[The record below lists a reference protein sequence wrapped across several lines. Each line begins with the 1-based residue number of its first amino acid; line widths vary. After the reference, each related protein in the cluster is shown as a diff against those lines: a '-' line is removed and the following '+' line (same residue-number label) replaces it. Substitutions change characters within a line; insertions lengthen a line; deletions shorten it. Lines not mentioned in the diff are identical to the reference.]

1 MYSAVSVALVKHTC
15 VGGVKHET
23 TPLDIAFQ
31 EKVSLPAG
39 GGGGGYFA
47 ILEESFDGQLGVGLV
62 RECGKAGT
70 LAYKSGDCFRLLL
83 CLLPFACYKPKGS
96 LLCFS

>member
-39 GGGGGYFA
+39 GWGWGGIFCNTG
-47 ILEESFDGQLGVGLV
+47 
-62 RECGKAGT
+62 RE
-70 LAYKSGDCFRLLL
+70 F
-83 CLLPFACYKPKGS
+83 
-96 LLCFS
+96 